1 MDEEAT
7 EGRVLT
13 EEETA
18 IFDKIEELLNKQGI
32 LQGYLLMLEGAKPE
46 DMANAENEAAQTLA
60 RACTLDDEVTEE
72 AEEFAS
78 DTSAIF
84 EQWKAEGK
92 TELVRLYASGLG
104 EFYHEGVGIARTL
117 AEHCVAAEK
126 LMKKPTKK
134 LTKKPRR
141 KRVRNTGL
149 TFTKDKLTATIFN
162 TYKDKAPL
170 TPADWANGETVP
182 VDNGKAKSTT
192 KLDISTGKVSETEM
206 ERVTS
211 YFLPSQ
217 RIWLDMLNSI
227 VHDGATDFTADDILA
242 RAGIKKPKRAA
253 KEKREAYETIL
264 KLWGSYV
271 AAETTSKDGKEGKF
285 GNYITITPTRM
296 LDADIPVTFAK
307 DKDGKATSEIADFE
321 VHLNLQPGDKPS
333 KALPLLEYAEAT
345 QGIVPATGEWFSPHK
360 AVSMDWRRIANH
372 LYRHAASDVKHPDR
386 CTVETV
392 MGATG
397 ITPWSPKPSTA
408 KEKAALRDK
417 RRKTQNNIE
426 SVLEHWQSFGGIESW
441 ERIEEGGGV
450 TGYRWDGF
458 ANAHQKRVVEIDAD
472 KAGKRQK
479 PAKS

>member
-18 IFDKIEELLNKQGI
+18 LFNEIAEVLSDQARVTNDLK
-32 LQGYLLMLEGAKPE
+32 YLKDTPARDLA
-46 DMANAENEAAQTLA
+46 DAENGACQLFMHVCGLA
-60 RACTLDDEVTEE
+60 DETDEKAHELTSKVNKLYESPETERE
-72 AEEFAS
+72 RLLLRMYAE
-78 DTSAIF
+78 
-84 EQWKAEGK
+84 
-92 TELVRLYASGLG
+92 RLG
-104 EFYHEGVGIARTL
+104 EYYRIAIGNFEEI
-117 AEHCVAAEK
+117 AKHCKAIE
-126 LMKKPTKK
+126 K

-149 TFTKDKLTATIFN
+149 TFTKDKLTATVFN

-192 KLDISTGKVSETEM
+192 KLDISTGKVSEAEM
-206 ERVTS
+206 ARATS

-242 RAGIKKPKRAA
+242 RAGIKQPKRAA

-307 DKDGKATSEIADFE
+307 DKDGKATSEVVDFE

-441 ERIEEGGGV
+441 ERIEEGGSV

-458 ANAHQKRVVEIDAD
+458 TNAHQKRVVEIDAD

>member
-1 MDEEAT
+1 MSEEIET
-7 EGRVLT
+7 LT
-13 EEETA
+13 EEELVLLDEIA
-18 IFDKIEELLNKQGI
+18 EVLDNQEVVVRNLEELEGVPPEELGNADNDACQLFMKTLYLADEIGNKADKLAARVNKLADSLEKDERG
-32 LQGYLLMLEGAKPE
+32 LKLLI
-46 DMANAENEAAQTLA
+46 
-60 RACTLDDEVTEE
+60 R
-72 AEEFAS
+72 
-78 DTSAIF
+78 
-84 EQWKAEGK
+84 
-92 TELVRLYASGLG
+92 YSGQLG
-104 EFYHEGVGIARTL
+104 EFYRVHVGIDEDIAARCR
-117 AEHCVAAEK
+117 AIEK
-126 LMKKPTKK
+126 LA
-134 LTKKPRR
+134 KKPRR
-141 KRVRNTGL
+141 KRIRNTGL
-149 TFTKDKLTATIFN
+149 TFTKDKLTATVFN

-192 KLDISTGKVSETEM
+192 KLDISTGKVSEAEM
-206 ERVTS
+206 ERATS

-372 LYRHAASDVKHPDR
+372 LYRHAASEVKHPDR
-386 CTVETV
+386 CTVDTV

-417 RRKTQNNIE
+417 RRKTQSNIE

-441 ERIEEGGGV
+441 ERIEEDGDV
-450 TGYRWDGF
+450 TGYRWNGF
-458 ANAHQKRVVEIDAD
+458 ANAHQKRVVEIGAD